1 MHNSSQLKRWWNQ
14 LELTVSMKAGHVRV
28 LFFVFFTVLCVL
40 HQSNP
45 EHDYSCSW
53 NPANPSTQNNE
64 TKTIWIKP
72 MWKKKIKPIKSSNW
86 SNDQTQQTEPIKWIY
101 PANGID
107 QTQQTHRQSTHPPP
121 PSSEQPIK
129 PPANQPIHH
138 HWVPKS
144 NPSNPLPINPSNP
157 PPINQSTTTEFPNQE
172 TKTLVLHKTKLHG
185 RKRKEAPPCAY
196 WREREIDV
204 YWERSKK
211 NKIKRLMG
219 KEWNKKLKKQNK
231 NKNVLQ

>member
-45 EHDYSCSW
+45 KHDYSCSW

-107 QTQQTHRQSTHPPP
+107 QTQQTHCRSTHPPP
-121 PSSEQPIK
+121 PSSDQPIK
-129 PPANQPIHH
+129 
-138 HWVPKS
+138 
-144 NPSNPLPINPSNP
+144 PLPINP
-157 PPINQSTTTEFPNQE
+157 STTTEFPNQ
-172 TKTLVLHKTKLHG
+172 TYQTRCQSTHQTH
-185 RKRKEAPPCAY
+185 RRSTHPPPPSSQ
-196 WREREIDV
+196 I
-204 YWERSKK
+204 
-211 NKIKRLMG
+211 
-219 KEWNKKLKKQNK
+219 KKLK
-231 NKNVLQ
+231 L

>member
-72 MWKKKIKPIKSSNW
+72 MWKKKNQTHQIQQLIKRSNPTNRTDQMDLPSKRNR
-86 SNDQTQQTEPIKWIY
+86 SN
-101 PANGID
+101 PANPLPINPSTATEFRSTH
-107 QTQQTHRQSTHPPP
+107 QTPCRLTHPPP
-121 PSSEQPIK
+121 PSSQIKPIKPVTDQPIK
-129 PPANQPIHH
+129 PTVDQPIHH
-138 HWVPKS
+138 HRVPKS
-144 NPSNPLPINPSNP
+144 RN
-157 PPINQSTTTEFPNQE
+157 
-172 TKTLVLHKTKLHG
+172 
-185 RKRKEAPPCAY
+185 
-196 WREREIDV
+196 
-204 YWERSKK
+204 
-211 NKIKRLMG
+211 
-219 KEWNKKLKKQNK
+219 
-231 NKNVLQ
+231 